1 MGVNLDGVFFGMK
14 HQARHMLAHGG
25 GAILN
30 VSSVFGQRG
39 YQLMTPYCGAKHAVN
54 GMTKTAAIDYAT
66 AWIRVNALAPG
77 AILTPMMAAII
88 ENHPGQAD
96 AANDAVPMKRL
107 GRPEEVA
114 NTIVWLCSEEASD
127 ITGQV
132 IGVDG
137 GLSATG

>member
-25 GAILN
+25 GAIVN
-30 VSSVFGQRG
+30 VSHRRV
-39 YQLMTPYCGAKHAVN
+39 P
-54 GMTKTAAIDYAT
+54 
-66 AWIRVNALAPG
+66 VNALAPG